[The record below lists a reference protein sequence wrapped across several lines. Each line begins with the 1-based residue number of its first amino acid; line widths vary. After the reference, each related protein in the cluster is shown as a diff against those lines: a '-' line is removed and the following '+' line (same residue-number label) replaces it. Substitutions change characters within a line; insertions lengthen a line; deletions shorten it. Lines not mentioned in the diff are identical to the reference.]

1 MLKNEGMVD
10 KVVRV
15 IVGLFAVFLGWKVHY
30 GFYFLAA
37 IAFITAATGFCGLYK
52 LLGINTNK
60 KGGKND

>member
-10 KVVRV
+10 RIVRI
-15 IVGLFAVFLGWKVHY
+15 IVGLVAVFLGWKVHY
-30 GFYFLAA
+30 GFYIVAA

-52 LLGINTNK
+52 LLGINTK